1 MRRVAGIL
9 LVSCLALV
17 LPACGS
23 GGGAKTDETKRAAG
37 LVPKDALAYVS
48 ANIEPSDAQKSH
60 VASIL
65 EKFPK
70 VQRKTFDSER
80 DQLLGMAV
88 SKLGLNYETDVK
100 PWLGSELAL
109 AVLPDTPAPDPVALI
124 KSNDDAKAKPALDK
138 AVARPDADATYRL
151 VKGFAVVVQKKHAN
165 LLDVISRQADDSAS
179 SLSEQDKF
187 KRVVDQ
193 LHDDRLLVAWA
204 DGHALVELGKAAIAR
219 TGGRA
224 RINVSALPSLGMA
237 ALDVHAEDNALALG
251 GLVETP
257 GSSGGGDTKLT
268 DALPEN
274 SLGAITAWNIGGG
287 LDELLR
293 GVLGANPQVTNTF
306 QRLQQQIGLDVR
318 QDVLSW
324 MHGETVIVAG
334 PPTTGTI
341 PDFALVVSPTD
352 KAKAEAAVT
361 KIATLLERRLGVKL
375 DQRPAPGGG
384 TEYVFPAAIRQG
396 IQPAM
401 ALLSDK
407 FILASSPE
415 YLGVLAKG
423 GGGFDSGNAFKNT
436 LDSAKSGTQFQMVL
450 QLSSIRS
457 YIETLLTGQSKT
469 RYDRDLKPWVD
480 HLDAAALRVRKD
492 GGLTKFEAKAT
503 VK

>member
-1 MRRVAGIL
+1 MRRVVGVLIAL
-9 LVSCLALV
+9 CLALV
-17 LPACGS
+17 LPACGT

-48 ANIEPSDAQKSH
+48 VDINPSDAQKSH

-70 VQRKTFDSER
+70 IQRKTFDSEK

-109 AVLPDTPAPDPVALI
+109 AVLPDTPEPDPVALI
-124 KSNDDAKAKPALDK
+124 KSSDDAKAKPALEK

-151 VKGFAVVVQKKHAN
+151 IKGFAVVVPKKHAN
-165 LLDVISRQADDSAS
+165 LLDVIARQADDPASA
-179 SLSEQDKF
+179 LSEQDKF
-187 KRVVDQ
+187 TRVVNQ

-204 DGHALVELGKAAIAR
+204 DGHGLVELAKAAIAR
-219 TGGRA
+219 TAGRA
-224 RINVSALPSLGMA
+224 QFNLAALPNVGMA
-237 ALDVHAEDNALALG
+237 ALDVHAEDNALAMA

-257 GSSGGGDTKLT
+257 GTSGGGDTKLT
-268 DALPEN
+268 GALPEN
-274 SLGAITAWNIGGG
+274 SLGAITAWNLGGG
-287 LDELLR
+287 IDDLLR
-293 GVLGANPQVTNTF
+293 TVLSTNAQITNAF
-306 QRLQQQIGLDVR
+306 QRAQQQIGLDIR
-318 QDVLSW
+318 QDILSW

-334 PPTTGTI
+334 PPTAGTI

-352 KAKAEAAVT
+352 KTKAQAAVT
-361 KIATLLERRLGVKL
+361 KIATLLEHRVGVKL

-415 YLGVLAKG
+415 YLATLAKG
-423 GGGFDSGNAFKNT
+423 GGGFDSGSAFKNT

-450 QLSSIRS
+450 QLSSIRN
-457 YIETLLTGQSKT
+457 YVETLLTGASKA
-469 RYDRDLKPWVD
+469 RYDRDVKPWVD

-492 GGLTKFEAKAT
+492 GSLTRFEAKAT